1 MCVSLFICTS
11 FLICMSYLVFFL
23 YCFFYSIFAL
33 EQDGATLEGPRV
45 ISNMIAKY
53 KMNDVKVSEESDNPD
68 ESVTGGDSFSAVES
82 DVEDDQVA

>member
-33 EQDGATLEGPRV
+33 EQDGATLEGPCV

-53 KMNDVKVSEESDNPD
+53 KMNDVKVSDESDNPD
-68 ESVTGGDSFSAVES
+68 ESVSGGDLDSGES
-82 DVEDDQVA
+82 DDEDDQVV